1 MNQYIEIIIQN
12 AHLQEVEVEEE
23 DDLQAQ
29 EQEVELEHSIVQL
42 IINPLAISS
51 YYNLQA
57 WEEED
62 LFLFPF
68 LEGAEVA
75 ELPAVGL
82 DGQED
87 DYIVA

>member
-1 MNQYIEIIIQN
+1 MNQYIEIIIPN

-23 DDLQAQ
+23 DNLQAQ

-42 IINPLAISS
+42 IINLLAISS
-51 YYNLQA
+51 YHNLQA

-62 LFLFPF
+62 FFLFPF
-68 LEGAEVA
+68 LEGAELA
-75 ELPAVGL
+75 ELAVVGL
-82 DGQED
+82 DGQGD